1 MSGAS
6 GLRPHDH
13 ASAGSGG
20 TIAGLGTPATIVATL
35 TNKSGGGV
43 IAGDVVIL
51 DSGNNDA
58 FTTTT
63 SAASVAKVGIAA
75 ATIANNAAGLVVV
88 GGYVAQ
94 VNVTASVSRG
104 DFLFTST
111 TAKKASAASFG
122 TGAFGV
128 VTKVGTTPTAVIF
141 LDTQQAGSSIPEIS
155 GTGLGN
161 LDFGADNIRLR
172 SPNAFAGGVPGAYV
186 FIEDTGPAIH
196 VYADHTPGAF
206 SISGGF
212 HMRPGLDE
220 NPLIVSERSS
230 SVIEVHTD
238 SFASYNV
245 VFRDAP
251 FSSALAAAGRM
262 AFEDEVGDTSYPSKG
277 IVRQFADVPSF
288 PGSPFEGEHAY
299 SLADHKEYVWDGTT
313 WQALW

>member
-6 GLRPHDH
+6 GLIGRTTTPRRARV
-13 ASAGSGG
+13 AS
-20 TIAGLGTPATIVATL
+20 IAGLGTPATIVATL

-88 GGYVAQ
+88 GGYVAL

-111 TAKKASAASFG
+111 TVKKASAASFG

-172 SPNAFAGGVPGAYV
+172 SPNAFAGGVPGRTSSSRTRARRSTSTPTTRRARSV
-186 FIEDTGPAIH
+186 SPA
-196 VYADHTPGAF
+196 ASTCAPA
-206 SISGGF
+206 ST
-212 HMRPGLDE
+212 RT
-220 NPLIVSERSS
+220 RSS
-230 SVIEVHTD
+230 
-238 SFASYNV
+238 
-245 VFRDAP
+245 
-251 FSSALAAAGRM
+251 
-262 AFEDEVGDTSYPSKG
+262 
-277 IVRQFADVPSF
+277 
-288 PGSPFEGEHAY
+288 
-299 SLADHKEYVWDGTT
+299 
-313 WQALW
+313 